1 MPHVTVPE
9 RLQLGLDGKNQDLN
23 LAPAVSRPQP
33 HRERLGQDIRC
44 NKKTGKSA
52 QFYRSTEKRNSG
64 GVEEFALRVSGKTIC
79 RVTQSLNRNEK
90 SKWKL
95 NKVLV
100 LKLIKLQN
108 A

>member
-1 MPHVTVPE
+1 MSPCPKGYSLAWTE
-9 RLQLGLDGKNQDLN
+9 KNQDVN

-64 GVEEFALRVSGKTIC
+64 GVEEFSSRVSGNTIC